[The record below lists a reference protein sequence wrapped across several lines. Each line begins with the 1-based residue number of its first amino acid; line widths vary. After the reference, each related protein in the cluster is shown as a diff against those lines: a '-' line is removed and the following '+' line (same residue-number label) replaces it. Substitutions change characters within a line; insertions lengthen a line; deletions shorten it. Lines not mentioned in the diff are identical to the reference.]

1 MSDKQHAQLLL
12 TMAGKDL
19 LALQGMMSTSQ
30 FSDEIFGFHTQQV
43 MEKCC
48 KAWLAVLGKKYP
60 FTHDLSMLLNQ
71 LEENGCAIEKYWE
84 YAEMT
89 AYAMNIRYDGIDET
103 ATPLNRKRI
112 IDDLSELYQSVE
124 KMLAS

>member
-1 MSDKQHAQLLL
+1 MSDKQHAHLLL
-12 TMAGKDL
+12 VMAGKDL
-19 LALQGMMSTSQ
+19 LALQGMASPLQ

-71 LEENGCAIEKYWE
+71 LEENGCPVEKYWD

-89 AYAMNIRYDGIDET
+89 AYAMNIRYDGVDEN
-103 ATPLNRKRI
+103 AIPLDRKRI
-112 IDDLSELYQSVE
+112 VEDLSVLYHSVE
-124 KMLAS
+124 KITA